1 MSKSIKLRTAAMANK
16 EDAKQVKVLLDA
28 VLADQAALRANFN
41 TLRAKLNLDAGVTDV
56 DYAAATAATLLA

>member
-41 TLRAKLNLDAGVTDV
+41 TLRAKLNLDAGVTDT